1 MKAVSI
7 ETAFIYILIRYKMHH
22 LHMEDELVH
31 SRCLNTKT
39 GNGSKNNYH
48 GGIFIPVHDAVRW
61 FSKAFVL

>member
-31 SRCLNTKT
+31 SRCLSTKT

-48 GGIFIPVHDAVRW
+48 GGIFYTC
-61 FSKAFVL
+61 L